1 MEYGTTVDCGSVP
14 ARRLAILSTSIFL
27 NTRPLFLQSI
37 EVKSQQNVDTTSEKF
52 RVNWACKS
60 A

>member
-1 MEYGTTVDCGSVP
+1 MEYGATVDCGSVP

-37 EVKSQQNVDTTSEKF
+37 EVKSQQNVDTASEKIQG
-52 RVNWACKS
+52 
-60 A
+60 